1 MNILTRES
9 EVYDSK
15 INISTQSDEGTMY
28 KMVGHGGQGTMTG
41 YEVFPGIRLFY
52 NDFHMGN
59 CDETKYI
66 CSDIIEINYCK
77 QGRIECEFQNGSYVY
92 LEEKDLAVN
101 MSNNRK
107 RGYCFPLESYHGISI
122 VIDIPKA
129 TQSLSFI
136 LKNISID
143 LYDLRDK
150 LCMDN
155 QCFIMR
161 SKGLVESIFLALY
174 TVPNEMKHEYFK
186 LKVLE
191 LLLYLSGID
200 VSECCQERQCFHKSQ
215 VEIVKTIKE
224 YMTNDLKRHDT
235 LEELSDQFGIP
246 LTAMKTCFKGVYGN
260 SVFAFMRGYR
270 MQAAAI
276 LLRQG
281 NESVTFIAGK
291 VGYTNPSK
299 FTAAFKDE
307 IGISPL
313 KYRKRN
319 EWKKSLLDL

>member
-15 INISTQSDEGTMY
+15 INISTQSDEGTKY

-41 YEVFPGIRLFY
+41 YQVFPGIRLFY
-52 NDFHMGN
+52 NDFHMGS

-66 CSDIIEINYCK
+66 SSDIM
-77 QGRIECEFQNGSYVY
+77 
-92 LEEKDLAVN
+92 EK
-101 MSNNRK
+101 
-107 RGYCFPLESYHGISI
+107 
-122 VIDIPKA
+122 
-129 TQSLSFI
+129 
-136 LKNISID
+136 
-143 LYDLRDK
+143 
-150 LCMDN
+150 
-155 QCFIMR
+155 QCFIMC
-161 SKGLVESIFLALY
+161 SKDSIESIFSALY
-174 TVPNEMKHEYFK
+174 TVPNDMKHEYFK

-191 LLLYLSGID
+191 LLLILSGID
-200 VSECCQERQCFHKSQ
+200 VSERCQERQYFHKSQ

-224 YMTNDLKRHDT
+224 YMTDDLKRHDT
-235 LEELSDQFGIP
+235 LEELSDNFGIP

-260 SVFAFMRGYR
+260 SVFAYMRGYR
-270 MQAAAI
+270 MQAAAK

-281 NESVTFIAGK
+281 NESVTSIAGE

-299 FTAAFKDE
+299 FAAAFKDE

-319 EWKKSLLDL
+319 ERTKSFISF